1 MLFPSTVTVVHFQ
14 RIYTITWYRMGHMM
28 LENKVCIVTGGAQ
41 GIGRCIVETYANND
55 AKMVYACD
63 MNIAG
68 MADLQSRFSN
78 VRAVEL
84 NVCDRAA
91 IARFVEQIKAEFGH
105 IDVLVNNAGITR
117 DNLIEKMTE
126 EEWDL
131 VSDVNLKGVFN
142 MTQAVAPLMMESGVG
157 SIITMSSV
165 VGTDGN
171 IGQSNYAATKGGVIA
186 MTKGWAKEFS
196 RKGAQVRANCIAPGF
211 IETPLTVNLPDKVL
225 NFMISKTPLR
235 RMGKPQDI
243 AEGALFLASDR
254 SSYITGQTLKID
266 GGLVI

>member
-1 MLFPSTVTVVHFQ
+1 MLA
-14 RIYTITWYRMGHMM
+14 
-28 LENKVCIVTGGAQ
+28 NKVCLVTGAAQ
-41 GIGRCIVETYANND
+41 GIGRCIAETFAKHD
-55 AKMVYACD
+55 AKMVLVCD
-63 MNIAG
+63 MNASA
-68 MADLQSRFSN
+68 MQDLTESYSN

-91 IARFVEQIKAEFGH
+91 ISHLIAQSKDEFGT

-117 DNLIEKMTE
+117 DNLIDKMTE
-126 EEWDL
+126 EEWDM
-131 VSDVNLKGVFN
+131 VADVNLKGVFN
-142 MTQAVAPLMMESGVG
+142 MTQAIAPLMMENGSG

-211 IETPLTVNLPDKVL
+211 VETPMTVDLPEKVL
-225 NFMISKTPLR
+225 SFMKAKTPLQ

-243 AEGALFLASDR
+243 ANGALFLASEQ
-254 SSYITGQTLKID
+254 SSFITGQTLKID